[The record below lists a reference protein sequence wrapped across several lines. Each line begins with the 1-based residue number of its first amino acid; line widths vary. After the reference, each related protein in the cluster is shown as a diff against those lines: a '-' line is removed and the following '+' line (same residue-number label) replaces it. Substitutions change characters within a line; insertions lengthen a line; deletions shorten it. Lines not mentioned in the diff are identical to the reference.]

1 MISGDLDFGDDDTP
15 APPAP
20 PTRAVGRTSPHPTAM
35 PPRGSTLQPPARG
48 APSSSSSKPVTSHPT
63 AMPPRGSTLQPPAR
77 GAPSS
82 SSSKAVTSHPLGL
95 SGASDDSVD
104 LGEVSFGS
112 SLDAEH
118 SSSSSRGRSGAVR
131 AGVRGAGSSGGVR
144 AAPLAA
150 ASRGAATRGPPSA
163 PRKSY
168 DSDDIQFSGDDSDGD
183 SGSGGRGRPQ
193 AGHGGQAVGR
203 PASALGRHSISH
215 TPSFSSGGELSVCLG
230 PVW

>member
-48 APSSSSSKPVTSHPT
+48 APSSSSSSKP
-63 AMPPRGSTLQPPAR
+63 
-77 GAPSS
+77 
-82 SSSKAVTSHPLGL
+82 VTSHPLGL
-95 SGASDDSVD
+95 SGGSDDSVD

-112 SLDAEH
+112 SSDAGH
-118 SSSSSRGRSGAVR
+118 SSSRGGVSR
-131 AGVRGAGSSGGVR
+131 AAPAGIRGAGSSGGVR

-150 ASRGAATRGPPSA
+150 ANRGAATRGPPSA
-163 PRKSY
+163 TRKSFE
-168 DSDDIQFSGDDSDGD
+168 SDDIQFSGDDSDGD
-183 SGSGGRGRPQ
+183 SGSGGRERPQ

-215 TPSFSSGGELSVCLG
+215 TPSFSSGGELCYLCLG